1 MSMRV
6 VSTLWRTW
14 SRPVVCGTFPNACML
29 PTYISALLCVCMGER
44 VSALVARL
52 QDGVGVPSAPLVDWW
67 NVLKRRSSRRTPSRS
82 ACFLQMPR
90 SGRPGLRLERTGG
103 EGGDKGGLGDGSA
116 PPAVVGGGVVVF
128 PDTRG
133 RLGGVGGGG
142 PAVAGDW
149 RLGITYDGLLAR
161 AAVPGYHRFDFGRG
175 AGSVNLAP
183 FTETQAHFR
192 THLTEELF
200 RQVPSDKSFNPLQGR
215 VPRSGGLFLFTFTP
229 PCTARSL
236 PALPLSNQGV

>member
-14 SRPVVCGTFPNACML
+14 SRPVFCGTFPNACML

-116 PPAVVGGGVVVF
+116 PPAVVGGGVVFF

-133 RLGGVGGGG
+133 RLGGVGLDAARKRARDTMA
-142 PAVAGDW
+142 PLNNRTQLSTYPV
-149 RLGITYDGLLAR
+149 GIR
-161 AAVPGYHRFDFGRG
+161 NSH
-175 AGSVNLAP
+175 S
-183 FTETQAHFR
+183 
-192 THLTEELF
+192 
-200 RQVPSDKSFNPLQGR
+200 
-215 VPRSGGLFLFTFTP
+215 
-229 PCTARSL
+229 
-236 PALPLSNQGV
+236 